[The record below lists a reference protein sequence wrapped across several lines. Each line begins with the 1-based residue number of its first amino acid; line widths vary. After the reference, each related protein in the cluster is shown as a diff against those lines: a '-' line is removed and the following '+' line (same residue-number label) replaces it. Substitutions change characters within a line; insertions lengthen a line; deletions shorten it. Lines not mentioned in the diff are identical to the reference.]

1 MTILVTTMDMFQMDK
16 IQDNTK
22 LCNMHKFCIYQAGD

>member
-1 MTILVTTMDMFQMDK
+1 MMDMFQMEN

-22 LCNMHKFCIYQAGD
+22 LCNKHKFYIYQAGD